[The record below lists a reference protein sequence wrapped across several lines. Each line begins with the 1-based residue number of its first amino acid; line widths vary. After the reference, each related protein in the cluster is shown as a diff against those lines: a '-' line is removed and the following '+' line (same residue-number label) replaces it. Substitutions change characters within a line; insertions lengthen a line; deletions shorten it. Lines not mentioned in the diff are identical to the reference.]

1 MEEVINGQGRNGEDS
16 TNMCDIFERRR
27 ALRRAQSSGYDPSK
41 KSESL
46 FGRRIDDFKH
56 FMHKDDLKKLYPN
69 AVSASPKPT
78 FGKLSTACPSD
89 DTGLYMNVTAEPT
102 PSTSINN
109 LTQRSNSLPASNCS
123 DQFMD
128 LSGFESGSSPTAGKF
143 NISNENIFFRTEGTI
158 SCAAPV
164 SQTPSVHSMFGKGA
178 ELDLASDFTVLKEKL
193 MPHQSTFGLADQESA
208 VLDSKNVIHNVPSS
222 HITTTHLDTD
232 KPAEEPV
239 ESPIKESKLR
249 ILRQNYPS
257 KKNGKLKVS
266 YTPEVELGTP
276 SVLSSRSKEER
287 NERFVVAEGINKY
300 PISTNAAAPKDPTGG
315 CLCVIC

>member
-1 MEEVINGQGRNGEDS
+1 MEEVINGHGRNGEDS

-27 ALRRAQSSGYDPSK
+27 ALRRAQSGSYDPSK

-89 DTGLYMNVTAEPT
+89 DTRLYMNVTAEPT
-102 PSTSINN
+102 PSPSMND
-109 LTQRSNSLPASNCS
+109 LTQRSNSLPTSNCS

-143 NISNENIFFRTEGTI
+143 NISNENKIFRMEGTM

-164 SQTPSVHSMFGKGA
+164 SQTPSVYSMSGKGT

-208 VLDSKNVIHNVPSS
+208 VLESKNVIHNVPSS
-222 HITTTHLDTD
+222 HITTHLDTD

-239 ESPIKESKLR
+239 ERPIKESKLR
-249 ILRQNYPS
+249 ILHQHFPAE
-257 KKNGKLKVS
+257 KNAKLKVS

-276 SVLSSRSKEER
+276 SVLSVRSKEER
-287 NERFVVAEGINKY
+287 NERFAVAEGINKY
-300 PISTNAAAPKDPTGG
+300 PISTNAAAPKDLTGG